1 MLKVANIFDEP
12 ANIIAKPANKSFK
25 AANMS
30 VEARATQLNRQK
42 KKPAS
47 RPNGCRFYSSSK
59 WRIVIGRCFV
69 ESEI

>member
-12 ANIIAKPANKSFK
+12 ANIIAKP
-25 AANMS
+25 ANMS